1 MPEMSFSPAQM
12 AAIVAIVIA
21 GGLAHGTIGLGFPVI
36 STPLVTL
43 LTDVKIAVLITVVPN
58 IAVNLISIV
67 RGGRWRASIGRHWP
81 VALCTALGT
90 LGGTRLLLHAPPEPL
105 QILLAVMIFVYL
117 LQDRLQ
123 RASWSWVARSPRA
136 TGIGVG
142 LLGGVLSGAVKVS
155 APPLI
160 IYFMT
165 LELDPVAMTQ
175 VLNLCFIAG
184 KTTQAASLGLQISGA
199 SGVLVASLPLT
210 VISVAAVLAGMRLQ
224 ARLGPSAY
232 RRVLRLTLFAMALL
246 LLMQVAWRLAA
257 RARHA

>member
-1 MPEMSFSPAQM
+1 MPALSFSAAQM

-21 GGLAHGTIGLGFPVI
+21 GGLAHGTIGFGFPVI

-43 LTDVKIAVLITVVPN
+43 LTEVKSAVLITVVPN

-81 VALCTALGT
+81 VAVSTALGT
-90 LGGTRLLLHAPPEPL
+90 MVGTRLLLNAPAAPL

-117 LQDRLQ
+117 QQERLQ
-123 RASWSWVARSPRA
+123 RASWSWVARSPRS

-142 LLGGVLSGAVKVS
+142 LLGGILSGSVNVA
-155 APPLI
+155 APPLM

-165 LELDPVAMTQ
+165 LELDPIAMTQ
-175 VLNLCFIAG
+175 VLNLCFLAG
-184 KTTQAASLGLQISGA
+184 KTTQAASLGLRLSGA
-199 SGVLVASLPLT
+199 RSVLLASLPLT
-210 VISVAAVLAGMRLQ
+210 AISAAAVLAGMRLQ

-232 RRVLRLTLFAMALL
+232 RRILRMTLMAMALL
-246 LLMQVAWRLAA
+246 LLAQMAWKLAA
-257 RARHA
+257 RGRHA